1 MFTSTTLSEA
11 GSEAHRMQQLR
22 AAIVVRLERG
32 DTLDT
37 IERQLIARSE
47 LPEEERHALW
57 LYAWSHPDRPAA
69 DAPRLSVWAAL
80 ANALLTLVGVYRY

>member
-1 MFTSTTLSEA
+1 MFTTRTSPAAASDE
-11 GSEAHRMQQLR
+11 SMQQLR
-22 AAIVVRLERG
+22 ATIAMRLERG

-37 IERQLIARSE
+37 IERQLIAPSE

-57 LYAWSHPDRPAA
+57 LYAWSHPNRPAA

-80 ANALLTLVGVYRY
+80 GNALLTLVGVYRY